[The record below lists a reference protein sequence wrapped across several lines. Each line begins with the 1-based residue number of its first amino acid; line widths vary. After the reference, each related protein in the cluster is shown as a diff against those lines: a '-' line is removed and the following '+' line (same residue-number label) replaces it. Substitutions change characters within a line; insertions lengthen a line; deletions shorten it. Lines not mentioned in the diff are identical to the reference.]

1 MELKDVGHAL
11 LMIGIV
17 VYLLSAIYPWHVMLY
32 NSIDTNTSVSEG
44 IAPAGLWF
52 SETQDNNTIK
62 AVIVEYPND
71 NNTNATNQSAGANLN
86 FQNRNALFDMIRL
99 LYVATFILII
109 AVIFIGIFG
118 IKKAYYI
125 GSLIVALVI
134 IIGVVLFLLQYQNAL
149 DSDLQGTNLSGISMY
164 GGEVNT
170 MSHMVYSS
178 LGLGFMLS
186 LAAPIMFLIASSLY
200 LKDLNKSP
208 TKKKSPNKSSSKSG
222 GVTAGATAV
231 VHTQPAH
238 HVNIQH
244 MVLQCP
250 NCGNT
255 FEVDV
260 NMDHLP
266 VSVQCPYCGTKG
278 EIGGA

>member
-1 MELKDVGHAL
+1 
-11 LMIGIV
+11 MIGIV

-44 IAPAGLWF
+44 IAPAGLWLT
-52 SETQDNNTIK
+52 ETHDNDTIK
-62 AVIVEYPND
+62 AIVVEYPND
-71 NNTNATNQSAGANLN
+71 NNTNSTNQSAGTNLN
-86 FQNRNALFDMIRL
+86 FQNRNALFDIIRL
-99 LYVATFILII
+99 LYLATFILII
-109 AVIFIGIFG
+109 GVIFAGIFG
-118 IKKAYYI
+118 VKKAYYI
-125 GSLIVALVI
+125 GSLVIALVI
-134 IIGVVLFLLQYQNAL
+134 ISGVVLFLVQYQNAL

-164 GGEVNT
+164 GGEINT
-170 MSHMVYSS
+170 MTNMVYSS

-186 LAAPIMFLIASSLY
+186 LAAPIMLLIASSLY
-200 LKDLNKSP
+200 LKDLSKSP
-208 TKKKSPNKSSSKSG
+208 AKKKVPKKSKSSSKSA
-222 GVTAGATAV
+222 GVAAGAAAAA
-231 VHTQPAH
+231 HAQPTK

-260 NMDHLP
+260 DMDHLP
-266 VSVQCPYCGTKG
+266 VTVQCPYCGTKG